1 MITTLEGKVAI
12 VTGGASGIGAACTRM
27 LASSG
32 CKVMIADRNL
42 ALGQHLASELGSAVA
57 AVEVDVAD
65 EESCRRMVEAT
76 EQRFGR
82 LDIAVNNA
90 GVGNPDRSRVA
101 DLAYQTW
108 LNIVNI
114 NLNGVF
120 LSIKAEVPAMLRAGG
135 GSIVNIAS
143 IMGCVAVEGA
153 ASYVSAKHGVVGLTK
168 AAALDYAPDGVRV
181 NAVGP
186 GFVDTPM
193 LSNRTPEQRAALEAA
208 HPVGRIATAEEIAAV
223 VAFLASPESSFVTGA
238 YYTVDGGYAAR

>member
-12 VTGGASGIGAACTRM
+12 VTGGASGIGAACTRV
-27 LASSG
+27 LAASG
-32 CKVMIADRNL
+32 VSVMIADRNL
-42 ALGQHLASELGSAVA
+42 PLAEAPAEELGAA

-65 EESCRRMVEAT
+65 EESCQRMVAAT
-76 EQRFGR
+76 EKQFGR

-90 GVGNPDRSRVA
+90 GVGNPDRSRIA
-101 DLAYQTW
+101 DLAYATW

-120 LSIKAEVPAMLRAGG
+120 LSIKAEVPAMLRGGG

-168 AAALDYAPDGVRV
+168 AAALDYAPDGIRE

-193 LSNRTPEQRAALEAA
+193 LSNRTPEQRAALDAA
-208 HPVGRIATAEEIAAV
+208 HPLGRIATAEEIANV
-223 VAFLASPESSFVTGA
+223 VAFLASPDAAFVTGA
-238 YYTVDGGYAAR
+238 YYTADGGYAAR

>member
-12 VTGGASGIGAACTRM
+12 ITGGASGIGAACTRM
-27 LASSG
+27 LANSG

-42 ALGQHLASELGSAVA
+42 ALAEQLAGELGSAVG

-90 GVGNPDRSRVA
+90 GVGNPDRSRIA

-153 ASYVSAKHGVVGLTK
+153 ASYASAKHGVIGLTK

-208 HPVGRIATAEEIAAV
+208 HPVGRIATAEEVAAV

>member
-27 LASSG
+27 LANSG

-42 ALGQHLASELGSAVA
+42 ALAEQLAGELGSAVG

-90 GVGNPDRSRVA
+90 GVGNPDRSRIA

-153 ASYVSAKHGVVGLTK
+153 ASYVSAKHGVIGLTK

-208 HPVGRIATAEEIAAV
+208 HPVGRIATAEEVAAV